1 MSATTSDQQRGAAR
15 QVRQAVDTVAGVA
28 GEVTARLPEAAAA
41 TREGIDEANRIVRQG
56 SDQTLRIVVG
66 TSVGFASGLFLGGAP
81 RILVL
86 TALVPAALAGM
97 ALMER
102 IDPELTRAT
111 KVR

>member
-1 MSATTSDQQRGAAR
+1 MSATSTQKNAAY

-28 GEVTARLPEAAAA
+28 GEVSARLPEAAAT
-41 TREGIDEANRIVRQG
+41 TREAIDEANRVVRQG
-56 SDQTLRIVVG
+56 SDQTLRVVVG
-66 TSVGFASGLFLGGAP
+66 TSIGFASGLFLGGAP

-86 TALVPAALAGM
+86 AALVPAGLAGM

-102 IDPELTRAT
+102 MDPELTRPT